1 MIEQLNSLSLTW
13 WSWMSGIFWQVSLLI
28 IFISGIDLLL
38 RRWVWPQVRYA
49 LWFMVLIKL
58 LLPPTFAS
66 PVSITSNL
74 QPIALKALG
83 HYHTE
88 QTPLIHDTTPSEAA
102 TTQAGSKL
110 VLAGEGKTILPES
123 ESAIPKTNIKPNW
136 QVFAMILWLLGSLAI
151 LVFLIKK
158 FSEIRKINKPR
169 ESQSSPDW
177 FELLLIRSA
186 RRLNL
191 QVIPNI
197 IMTKKVNSPA
207 IFGVIRP
214 VLLLPTD
221 FFHETSKKDAENIL
235 LHELAHIK
243 RRDLLVKE
251 FETFLTIIYWFNPLF
266 WGVKKQLQHLRE
278 LCCDSTVANILQRK
292 VKGYRSTLL
301 ETARRLLAQPLEPGL
316 GFLGL
321 FEDSDRISTRLKWLD
336 KDTFKFRWLRNTS
349 VIFILI
355 FVPLCIL
362 PMSKL
367 EFQKT
372 MEDIA
377 EIEED
382 LSGEMDKIGKLL
394 AELDLLKEKLNN
406 YHKEIEEINSKEIDS
421 LEKVLS
427 KRKKDLDKRTKE
439 HLKILKENEE
449 KLKEWKNNIAKW
461 EKNYKNKHSEMF
473 EKLGKIDK
481 EYIDRMKKFEKK
493 YADEY
498 KNKKWDEEELN
509 KRIDSIFKNLDESSK
524 EFFKNLIPI
533 PKPVIKIDSLYV
545 PYYPYH
551 YSYIRIDTTGTQGL
565 AVIEFGP
572 DSASAFS
579 IKVPKRVLD
588 STSWPRATAVPE
600 IDVDFHEKDSKAK
613 SDKNYFSK
621 NYNIKKSGK
630 LQIYNYNGKVEVST
644 WNKDKVKVLATI
656 TSKNAKIK
664 DANEVIEIK
673 TGSTMIIRTKKMENI
688 SVAYE
693 IKVPRGTKVEKI
705 ITSNGEI
712 KADGIKG
719 PTYLSSS
726 NGRIVAKN
734 TDGDIIAKT
743 SNGKI
748 DIIKAGFVN
757 ASTSNGAIYVK
768 NIEGIEGIKT
778 TNGKIYAE
786 INRLKSNYTNIET
799 SNGEIELRLSK
810 KLDAELVANT
820 SEGKIYTHEI
830 SGKQRFEVINS
841 KKEKYIKAKLGKGG
855 RKEINVRTS
864 NGNIN
869 IKSLW

>member
-1 MIEQLNSLSLTW
+1 MIEQLNTLSLTW
-13 WSWMSGIFWQVSLLI
+13 WSWMSGMFWQVSLLI
-28 IFISGIDLLL
+28 ILISGIDLLL
-38 RRWVWPQVRYA
+38 RRWVWPQVRYV

-66 PVSITSNL
+66 PVSITSNF
-74 QPIALKALG
+74 QPIALKALS

-88 QTPLIHDTTPSEAA
+88 QTSLIHGTTTSEATTTP
-102 TTQAGSKL
+102 AGSKL
-110 VLAGEGKTILPES
+110 ILAGEGKTVLPES
-123 ESAIPKTNIKPNW
+123 ERVIPKTNIKPNW
-136 QVFAMILWLLGSLAI
+136 QVFAMIFWLLGSLFI
-151 LVFLIKK
+151 LIFLIKK
-158 FSEIRKINKPR
+158 FREMRKANISGEKKVV
-169 ESQSSPDW
+169 PDW
-177 FELLLIRSA
+177 FELLVIKCA

-191 QVIPNI
+191 QVIPNVVI
-197 IMTKKVNSPA
+197 TKKVSSPA
-207 IFGVIRP
+207 IFGMIRP

-221 FFHETSKKDAENIL
+221 FLNKTSKKDAENIL

-278 LCCDSTVANILQRK
+278 LCCDSTVANVLQKK

-321 FEDSDRISTRLKWLD
+321 FEDSGKISTRLKWLE
-336 KDTFKFRWLRNTS
+336 KDTFKFRWLRNTL
-349 VIFILI
+349 VVFILI

-367 EFQKT
+367 ELQKT

-394 AELDLLKEKLNN
+394 TELDLLKEKLNN
-406 YHKEIEEINSKEIDS
+406 YHKEIEKINSKEIDS
-421 LEKVLS
+421 LEKILS

-439 HLKILKENEE
+439 HLKILKENEK
-449 KLKEWKNNIAKW
+449 KLKEWKENIAKW
-461 EKNYKNKHSEMF
+461 EKNYKNKHTEMF
-473 EKLGKIDK
+473 EKFGNIDK
-481 EYIDRMKKFEKK
+481 EYIERMKKFEKK

-498 KNKKWDEEELN
+498 KNKKWDKEELN
-509 KRIDSIFKNLDESSK
+509 KSIDSLLESLDESSK
-524 EFFKNLIPI
+524 EYFSNLYPI
-533 PKPVIKIDSLYV
+533 PKPLIKIDSLYV
-545 PYYPYH
+545 HHYP
-551 YSYIRIDTTGTQGL
+551 YIRIDTIGTQGL
-565 AVIEFGP
+565 AVIEFGS
-572 DSASAFS
+572 DSTSAFS
-579 IKVPKRVLD
+579 IKVPRRIFD
-588 STSWPRATAVPE
+588 SASWPCFVEASD
-600 IDVDFHEKDSKAK
+600 IDVDFHDQDSKCKSDKHYFSKDYDIKKDSKLQV
-613 SDKNYFSK
+613 
-621 NYNIKKSGK
+621 YNI
-630 LQIYNYNGKVEVST
+630 NGKVEVNT
-644 WNKDKVKVLATI
+644 WNKNKVKVLATI
-656 TSKNAKIK
+656 TSKNTKFK
-664 DANEVIEIK
+664 DANDVIEIK
-673 TGSTMIIRTKKMENI
+673 TGSTMEIRTKKMENI

-693 IKVPRGTKVEKI
+693 IEVPQGTKVEKI
-705 ITSNGEI
+705 ITSNGKI

-726 NGRIVAKN
+726 NGMIAAQN
-734 TDGDIIAKT
+734 IDGDIIAKT

-748 DIIKAGFVN
+748 DIGKAGFVN
-757 ASTSNGAIYVK
+757 ASTSNGAICLR

-810 KLDAELVANT
+810 KLDAELTANT

-830 SGKQRFEVINS
+830 SGKQRFEIINS

-855 RKEINVRTS
+855 RKEMNVRTS

>member
-1 MIEQLNSLSLTW
+1 MIEQLNNLSLLW

-28 IFISGIDLLL
+28 ILISGIDLLL

-49 LWFMVLIKL
+49 LWFMVLLKL
-58 LLPPTFAS
+58 LLPPTIAS

-88 QTPLIHDTTPSEAA
+88 QTPLIHDTTPSEVTTTPAEGKSLLA
-102 TTQAGSKL
+102 TEA
-110 VLAGEGKTILPES
+110 KTILPKS
-123 ESAIPKTNIKPNW
+123 ESSLPKTNIKPNW

-158 FSEIRKINKPR
+158 FSEMRKANRSGEKKVV
-169 ESQSSPDW
+169 PDW
-177 FELLLIRSA
+177 FELLLIQCA

-191 QVIPNI
+191 QVIPNVVI
-197 IMTKKVNSPA
+197 TKKVNSPA
-207 IFGVIRP
+207 IFGMIRP
-214 VLLLPTD
+214 VLLLPAD

-251 FETFLTIIYWFNPLF
+251 LETFLTVVYWFNPLF

-301 ETARRLLAQPLEPGL
+301 ATARRLLAQPLEPGL

-349 VIFILI
+349 VVFILI

-406 YHKEIEEINSKEIDS
+406 SYKEIEEINSKEIDS
-421 LEKVLS
+421 LEKILS
-427 KRKKDLDKRTKE
+427 KRKKSLDKSTKE

-449 KLKEWKNNIAKW
+449 RLKEWNKNIAKW
-461 EKNYKNKHSEMF
+461 EKNYKNKHAEMI
-473 EKLGKIDK
+473 EKYKNIDK
-481 EYIDRMKKFEKK
+481 EYLEELKEFQKE
-493 YADEY
+493 YENEY
-498 KNKKWDEEELN
+498 KNEKWDKEKLG
-509 KRIDSIFKNLDESSK
+509 RSIDSIFKNLDESSK

-533 PKPVIKIDSLYV
+533 PEPFIKIDTFEFPFDSFAKVKLGSDSV
-545 PYYPYH
+545 WLPVMSMPSH
-551 YSYIRIDTTGTQGL
+551 KSNIDSSHL
-565 AVIEFGP
+565 RKSSPIKYF
-572 DSASAFS
+572 FS
-579 IKVPKRVLD
+579 
-588 STSWPRATAVPE
+588 
-600 IDVDFHEKDSKAK
+600 
-613 SDKNYFSK
+613 YFSK
-621 NYNIKKSGK
+621 DYDIKKGGK
-630 LQIYNYNGKVEVST
+630 LQIYNGNGKVEVRT
-644 WNKDKVKVLATI
+644 WSKKKVEVLATI
-656 TSKNAKIK
+656 TTNNPKYK
-664 DANEVIEIK
+664 DAKYKDPSHFIEIK
-673 TGSTMIIRTKKMENI
+673 TGSTMIIRTKNIKDI

-693 IKVPRGTKVEKI
+693 IKVPRGTKVEKV
-705 ITSNGEI
+705 ITSNGKIE
-712 KADGIKG
+712 ADGIKG

-726 NGRIVAKN
+726 NGMIVAKN
-734 TDGDIIAKT
+734 IDGDIIAET

-748 DIIKAGFVN
+748 DIVKAGFVK
-757 ASTSNGAIYVK
+757 ASTSNGAISLR
-768 NIEGIEGIKT
+768 NIEGIERIKT

-786 INRLKSNYTNIET
+786 INRLKSDYTNIET

-820 SEGKIYTHEI
+820 SMGKIYTHEI
-830 SGKQRFEVINS
+830 SGQQRFDIINS
-841 KKEKYIKAKLGKGG
+841 KKEKYLKAKVGEGG